1 MAHVISVAT
10 LKGGV
15 GKTTISMN
23 LGTCFHQMRL
33 RVLLVDANPEQNS
46 LSQWA
51 ACAEQNGHDVPAV
64 VGIDGKRL
72 RKELEKV
79 GAGFDVVIVDSAP
92 AGADAR
98 AAMVCADLVIMPVT
112 PGAQEVW
119 TLDKTLAVLEEA
131 QALRP
136 EIKARLLFNNAERT
150 QLSTKA
156 QQTLEGESVPL
167 LAAVLRHRV
176 TFGEAMASGQGVV
189 TYEPQS
195 DAAAEVRRM
204 AKEVFGVLRD

>member
-15 GKTTISMN
+15 GKTTIAMN

-51 ACAEQNGHDVPAV
+51 AYAEQNGHDVPAV

-72 RKELEKV
+72 RKELEKL
-79 GAGFDVVIVDSAP
+79 GRGFDVVIVDSAP
-92 AGADAR
+92 AGVDAR

-119 TLDKTLAVLEEA
+119 TLDKTIAVLEEA

-156 QQTLEGESVPL
+156 HQSLESVGVPL
-167 LAAVLRHRV
+167 LSAVLRHRV

-204 AKEVFGVLRD
+204 AKEILEVLRG